1 MLICTTKLAL
11 SLARP
16 SFPRKSGECGATQ
29 AWFREHHEWDLH
41 LTELEIPHS
50 SAWFGKSLGELAL
63 RSKFGCFVVGV
74 VRQGYPIANL
84 GPDTALFPSDTLL
97 LLGTRDR
104 AQKVR
109 RYLDTAEIDE
119 NKADI
124 LDEIRLESIEVAA
137 GSRLVD
143 QSLGE
148 LEIPRYSGGTNRRRR
163 TWGSPDP
170 SSWTVPNLTGW

>member
-1 MLICTTKLAL
+1 
-11 SLARP
+11 
-16 SFPRKSGECGATQ
+16 
-29 AWFREHHEWDLH
+29 
-41 LTELEIPHS
+41 
-50 SAWFGKSLGELAL
+50 
-63 RSKFGCFVVGV
+63 
-74 VRQGYPIANL
+74 
-84 GPDTALFPSDTLL
+84 L

-148 LEIPRYSGGTNRRRR
+148 LEIPRYSGVQIAGVARGDHRILLPGPFQTLQAGDWLLVVGTDDQIRRFYDWARE
-163 TWGSPDP
+163 TT
-170 SSWTVPNLTGW
+170 SS